1 MSLMFKNRIFSLCI
15 ILFLFFD
22 IANYNKILCTLII
35 FELLVFLCLLILYLI
50 IGIESYFIVVLLIKE
65 HLSLLLIS
73 KLNCSLFRLV
83 FLFLFIFIFLSPFTL
98 IFLSLL
104 FSFIKLSQLFL
115 LIYSQLLI
123 SSFHLENLH
132 TQE

>member
-1 MSLMFKNRIFSLCI
+1 MFKNRIFSLCI

-83 FLFLFIFIFLSPFTL
+83 FLFLFIFIFIFLSPFTL